1 MPNMDEETGSE
12 QPTDAM
18 LHRVSTALDADAREA
33 TELDGG
39 QVGSVYRV
47 SFGDRPDV
55 VAKVDDS
62 PLGIEAA
69 MLQYLARE
77 TPLPVP
83 AVLHV
88 GPELL
93 VMPFIGGDGEFGERA
108 ERDLARHVAAL
119 HDVSASAFGFPFDT
133 LSGPYRQSNP
143 WTDSWI
149 DFFRERRLLPFA
161 TAARDDGSLPADEF
175 DRVRRLADTLDE
187 RLVEPDAPSLLHGD
201 IHPGNVIVADGVVK
215 AVLDPAIYFG
225 HDEVDLAY
233 LELSKS
239 IGDAFY
245 DEYRRHRD
253 ISEGYFAERRDVY
266 IAFHALENV
275 RFFGDEG
282 VPRLDRALDRLG
294 L

>member
-1 MPNMDEETGSE
+1 MDEDRGME
-12 QPTDAM
+12 QKTNAV
-18 LHRVSTALDADAREA
+18 LNRVSNALDADATDA

-55 VAKVDDS
+55 AAKVDDS

-69 MLQYLARE
+69 MLQYLDRE

-83 AVLHV
+83 TVRYV
-88 GPELL
+88 EPGLL
-93 VMPFIGGDGEFGERA
+93 VMPFISGERQFGERA

-119 HDVSASAFGFPFDT
+119 HDTSARAFGFPFDT
-133 LSGPYRQSNP
+133 LSGPYNQPNP
-143 WTDSWI
+143 WTGSWT

-161 TAARDDGSLPADEF
+161 TAARDDGSLPATVF
-175 DRVRRLADTLDE
+175 NRVRRLADTLDE
-187 RLVEPDAPSLLHGD
+187 RLVEPDSPSLLHGD
-201 IHPGNVIVADGVVK
+201 IHPGNVIVADGAVE

-233 LELSKS
+233 LELSAS

-245 DEYRRHRD
+245 DEYRRHRT

-266 IAFHALENV
+266 AAFHALENV
-275 RFFGDEG
+275 RFFGDDV
-282 VPRLDRALDRLG
+282 VPRLDSALDRLG